1 MKKAAYPIIYSI
13 WYAISLLPLWVLYRI
28 SDLLFLLVYYVI
40 RYRRKIVRANMVS
53 SFPEKQMRDIVSIE
67 KKYYKWFCD
76 YVVETIKMLTM
87 SRREMK
93 KRMRFEN
100 LDLMNNPLS
109 EGRNVSIFLGHY
121 CNWEWIASLGM
132 HFVSNVYPCQLYHPL
147 ENQVF
152 DKLFLYMRGRFGS
165 HSLPMDSAFNILLEK
180 KRECVPTVTGYI
192 SDQVPG
198 FSSMHYWPNFLN
210 HKTPTFTGAERISR
224 ILDTTVVYMD
234 VVRVRRGYYVG
245 KVVKI
250 CDKPSEMPKFSITE
264 KYYQLLETTIN
275 RNPEYWLWSHNRW
288 KRTWEDFC
296 KVYPSETERDR
307 ILSKL

>member
-1 MKKAAYPIIYSI
+1 MLHFPIMRPAATTIVGTTPIIYSI

-152 DKLFLYMRGRFGS
+152 DKDRYWINDNSKEVRWTIRF
-165 HSLPMDSAFNILLEK
+165 DIFK
-180 KRECVPTVTGYI
+180 
-192 SDQVPG
+192 
-198 FSSMHYWPNFLN
+198 SSEH
-210 HKTPTFTGAERISR
+210 HATTFT
-224 ILDTTVVYMD
+224 
-234 VVRVRRGYYVG
+234 
-245 KVVKI
+245 
-250 CDKPSEMPKFSITE
+250 
-264 KYYQLLETTIN
+264 N
-275 RNPEYWLWSHNRW
+275 
-288 KRTWEDFC
+288 
-296 KVYPSETERDR
+296 
-307 ILSKL
+307 